1 MNARNKARG
10 RELENEV
17 KQVFGDVGV
26 ISRRV
31 FGSGAF
37 KNQLGEDFA
46 GDVRLGPYTVECKR
60 RKGAAGFKFLYAAFD
75 QDDAQIVA
83 LRADRSPRLYCLREE
98 TLIDLFVKAGLA
110 KEGEK
115 DEVE

>member
-1 MNARNKARG
+1 MSARNKARG

-17 KQVFGDVGV
+17 KQAFLDAGV

-46 GDVRLGPYTVECKR
+46 GDVRLGPYSVECKR
-60 RKGAAGFKFLYAAFD
+60 RKGAAGFKFLYQAFE
-75 QDDAQIVA
+75 QDDAAIIA

-98 TLIDLFVKAGLA
+98 TLIDLFVRAGLST
-110 KEGEK
+110 EERD
-115 DEVE
+115 DETN

>member
-1 MNARNKARG
+1 MSARNKARG

-17 KQVFGDVGV
+17 KQAFADAGV

-60 RKGAAGFKFLYAAFD
+60 KKSGFKFLYDAMA
-75 QDDAQIVA
+75 QDDADIVA
-83 LRADRSPRLYCLREE
+83 IRQDRSPRLYVLRED
-98 TLIDLFVKAGLA
+98 TLIDLFVKAGLST
-110 KEGEK
+110 EGES
-115 DEVE
+115 DETN